1 LKTYLLKLNQ
11 KKNNLILLYK
21 MNSAQA
27 IANLMDY
34 SVNDTP
40 NQIEIRTDTLEPIQS
55 SVRKFTFRLDQ
66 AGYLDLNSMLVF
78 KLRALD
84 NENIMRVNAFNGALG
99 GIKRCIL
106 QVGDNILNDVQD
118 VNKYATLTKLNVPP
132 TQRNKFFGH
141 YLGNQLHS
149 VVPQTSTDAGEDN
162 DGALILRDLGSVG
175 DIMVDPFK
183 SGIRMGTATDGTG
196 ARINSQPIGGVVDN
210 NHQYGITL
218 GMLFPALKGQK
229 IPLFLFDKQRILL
242 TIEFNQPE
250 DYIYSII
257 AGQINYNAGGAN
269 LAPTNADIAIEEC
282 RLIVDYIIMGSEIQN
297 EVLQQTNKQGGY
309 RMEFYDVVNV
319 VKGIPAGTT
328 GQQQNIEHRIGQNG
342 REVHN
347 IYQWKQYSDSVDY
360 GCSFGAMVAD
370 NISASALLRNQ
381 QAIGVEDEE
390 YNVEVNGREEY
401 QDFIYN
407 PVSQYNELK
416 YCLGRPLYVDRPFY
430 CNDQNTTGSLLS
442 IMNQGISGTFKPLG
456 CSLRN
461 GEPAL
466 VGGGR
471 QIGNYPIVFKY
482 RYTPRSQANKA
493 GLNALSSGG
502 GFVVNYFCEV
512 SRIANIKNTGN
523 GMSVIVTY

>member
-1 LKTYLLKLNQ
+1 
-11 KKNNLILLYK
+11 

-78 KLRALD
+78 KLRAVA
-84 NENIMRVNAFNGALG
+84 NENAMRVNAFNGALG
-99 GIKRCIL
+99 AIKRCIL

-141 YLGNQLHS
+141 YLGNQLHT
-149 VVPQTSTDAGEDN
+149 VIPQTSTDTGEDN
-162 DGALILRDLGSVG
+162 DGALVTKDLGSVG
-175 DIMVDPFK
+175 GIMVDPFK
-183 SGIRMGTATDGTG
+183 SGIKMGTATDGTG
-196 ARINSQPIGGVVDN
+196 IRINSQPIGDDQNN

-242 TIEFNQPE
+242 TVEFNQPE
-250 DYIYSII
+250 DYVYSIV
-257 AGQINYNAGGAN
+257 AAQRNYNAGGA
-269 LAPTNADIAIEEC
+269 LQATNADIAIEEC
-282 RLIVDYIIMGSEIQN
+282 RLVVDYIIMGSEIQN
-297 EVLQQTNKQGGY
+297 EVMQQTNKQGGY
-309 RMEFYDVVNV
+309 RMEFYDVVNI
-319 VKGIPAGTT
+319 VKGIDAGNNA
-328 GQQQNIEHRIGQNG
+328 QAREIEHRIGQNG

-347 IYQWKQYSDSVDY
+347 IYQWKQYSNRRDF
-360 GCSFGAMVAD
+360 GCSFGAGVTAL
-370 NISASALLRNQ
+370 NPNNANGISANVSAGNLLREQ
-381 QAIGVEDEE
+381 YAIGVENEE
-390 YNVEVNGREEY
+390 YNVEVNGRDEY
-401 QDFIYN
+401 PDFIFN

-442 IMNQGISGTFKPLG
+442 IANQGISGTFKPLG

-482 RYTPRSQANKA
+482 RYTPRSQFDRS
-493 GLNALSSGG
+493 GLNAVSSND

>member
-1 LKTYLLKLNQ
+1 
-11 KKNNLILLYK
+11 
-21 MNSAQA
+21 MNSQQA

-34 SVNDTP
+34 TVNDTP

-78 KLRALD
+78 KLRAVAGQGG
-84 NENIMRVNAFNGALG
+84 NMRVNAFNGALG

-118 VNKYATLTKLNVPP
+118 VNRYATLTKLNVPP

-141 YLGNQLHS
+141 YLGNQHHTAIA
-149 VVPQTSTDAGEDN
+149 QTPTDTGEDR
-162 DGALILRDLGSVG
+162 DGALVDRDLGTVG
-175 DIMVDPFK
+175 GIMIDPFR
-183 SGIRMGTATDGTG
+183 SAVRMGIPITGTG
-196 ARINSQPIGGVVDN
+196 ARLNSQRIGEDQAN

-250 DYIYSII
+250 DYIYDIT
-257 AGQINYNAGGAN
+257 QINYNGGN
-269 LAPTNADIAIEEC
+269 SMSPTNANIVIEEC
-282 RLIVDYIIMGSEIQN
+282 RLVVDYIIMGSEIQN
-297 EVLQQTNKQGGY
+297 EVMQQTNKQGGY
-309 RMEFYDVVNV
+309 RMEFYDVVNI
-319 VKGIPAGTT
+319 VKGIDAGNN
-328 GQQQNIEHRIGQNG
+328 GQAREIEHRIGQNG

-347 IYQWKQYSDSVDY
+347 IYQWKQYSNPRDF
-360 GCSFGAMVAD
+360 GCSYGAGVAGFGAGVSPNRAPNAFM
-370 NISASALLRNQ
+370 RNQ
-381 QAIGVEDEE
+381 YAIGVEDEE
-390 YNVEVNGREEY
+390 YNVEVNGRDEY
-401 QDFIYN
+401 PDFVFN

-416 YCLGRPLYVDRPFY
+416 YCLGRPLYVDRPLY
-430 CNDQNTTGSLLS
+430 CNDQNTTQSLLS
-442 IMNQGISGTFKPLG
+442 MVNQGISGTFKPLG

-482 RYTPRSQANKA
+482 RYTPRSQADKQVMNQ
-493 GLNALSSGG
+493 LSSGD
-502 GFVVNYFCEV
+502 GFIVNYFCEV